1 VPTQEMRALWHP
13 TRARI
18 VELLKAGPIARS
30 RLTESVGAPY
40 AEVAYHCRA
49 LIRSRCIRFAPGYT
63 AESVDPVYQSA

>member
-18 VELLKAGPIARS
+18 VELLRAAATTRSELVKAA
-30 RLTESVGAPY
+30 GAPF

-49 LIRSRCIRFAPGYT
+49 LCRSGCIRYAPSSGPDS
-63 AESVDPVYQSA
+63 EDPLFEAI

>member
-18 VELLKAGPIARS
+18 FDLLKSGPAARS
-30 RLTESVGAPY
+30 RLVEAAGAPY

-49 LIRSRCIRFAPGYT
+49 LCQSGCIIYVEGSSPD
-63 AESVDPVYQSA
+63 SDDPRYEVA